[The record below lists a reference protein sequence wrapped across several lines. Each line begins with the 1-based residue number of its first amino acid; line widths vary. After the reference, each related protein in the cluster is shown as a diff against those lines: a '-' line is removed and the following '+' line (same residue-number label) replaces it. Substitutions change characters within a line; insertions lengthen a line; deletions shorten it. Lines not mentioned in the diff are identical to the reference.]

1 MQTKTKKLIVSLS
14 SLVLSGFLLNHYM
27 TVGAEET
34 TTNTIQQSQKE
45 VQYQQRDTKNLVEN
59 GDFGQ
64 TEDGSS
70 SWTGS
75 KAQGWSAWVDQKNSS
90 ADASTRVI
98 EAKDGAIT
106 ISSHEKLRAALHR
119 MVPIEVKKKYK
130 LRFKIK
136 TDNKIGIAKVRIIE
150 ESGKDKRLWNS
161 ATTSGTKDWQ
171 TIEADYS
178 PTLDVDKIK
187 LELFYETGTGTGT
200 VSFKDIELVEVAA
213 QLSEDSQTDK
223 QLEEKIDLPIGKK
236 HVFSLA
242 DYTYKVEN
250 PDVASVKNGILE
262 PLKEG
267 TTNVIV
273 SKDGKEVK
281 KIPLKILA
289 SVKDTYTDR
298 LDDWNGIIAGNQYYD
313 SKNEQM
319 AKLNQE
325 LEGKVADSL
334 SSISSQADRT
344 YLWEKFSNYKT
355 SANLTATYRKLE
367 EMAKQV
373 TNPSSRY
380 YQDETVVRTVRDSM
394 EWMHK
399 HVYNSE
405 KSIVGNWWDYE
416 IGTPRAINNT
426 LSLMKEYF
434 SDEEIK
440 KYTDVIEKFVPDP
453 EHFRKTT
460 DNPFKALGGN
470 LVDMGRVK
478 VIAGLLRKDDQE
490 ISSTIRSIE
499 QVFKLVDQGEGFY
512 QDGSYI
518 DHTNVAYTGAYGN
531 VLIDGLSQLLPV
543 IQKTKSPID
552 KDKMQTMYHWIDK
565 SFAPLL
571 VNGELMD
578 MSRGRSIS
586 RANSEGHVAAV
597 EVLRGIHRIAD
608 MSEGETKQR
617 LQSLVK
623 TIVQSDSY
631 YDVFKNLKTYKD
643 ISLMQSLLS
652 DAGVASVPRTSYLSA
667 FNKMD
672 KTAMYN
678 AEKGFGFGLSLFS
691 SRTLNYEHM
700 NKENKRGWYTSDGMF
715 YLYNGDLSHYSD
727 GYWPTV
733 NPYKMPGTTETDAKR
748 ADSDTGKVLPSA
760 FVGTSKLDDANATA
774 TMDFTNW
781 NQTLTAHKSWFMLK
795 DKIAFLG
802 SNIQNTSTDTAA
814 TTIDQRKLES
824 SNPYK
829 VYVNDKEASLTEQ
842 EKDYPETQSV
852 FLESSDS
859 KKNIGYFFFKKSSIS
874 MSKALQKG
882 AWKDINEGQSDKEV
896 ENEFLTISQAHKQNG
911 DSYGYMLIPNVD
923 RATFNQMIKE
933 LESSLIKNNETLQS
947 VYDAKQG
954 VWGIVKYDD
963 SVSTISNQFQ
973 VLKRGVY
980 TIRKEGDEY
989 KIAYYN
995 PETQESAP
1003 DQEVFKK
1010 LEQAAQPQVQNS
1022 KEKEKSEEE
1031 KNHSDQKNL
1040 PQTGEGQSILASLGF
1055 LLLGAFYLFR
1065 RGKNN

>member
-1 MQTKTKKLIVSLS
+1 M
-14 SLVLSGFLLNHYM
+14 
-27 TVGAEET
+27 
-34 TTNTIQQSQKE
+34 
-45 VQYQQRDTKNLVEN
+45 
-59 GDFGQ
+59 
-64 TEDGSS
+64 
-70 SWTGS
+70 
-75 KAQGWSAWVDQKNSS
+75 
-90 ADASTRVI
+90 
-98 EAKDGAIT
+98 
-106 ISSHEKLRAALHR
+106 
-119 MVPIEVKKKYK
+119 
-130 LRFKIK
+130 
-136 TDNKIGIAKVRIIE
+136 
-150 ESGKDKRLWNS
+150 
-161 ATTSGTKDWQ
+161 
-171 TIEADYS
+171 
-178 PTLDVDKIK
+178 
-187 LELFYETGTGTGT
+187 
-200 VSFKDIELVEVAA
+200 
-213 QLSEDSQTDK
+213 
-223 QLEEKIDLPIGKK
+223 
-236 HVFSLA
+236 
-242 DYTYKVEN
+242 
-250 PDVASVKNGILE
+250 
-262 PLKEG
+262 
-267 TTNVIV
+267 
-273 SKDGKEVK
+273 
-281 KIPLKILA
+281 
-289 SVKDTYTDR
+289 
-298 LDDWNGIIAGNQYYD
+298 
-313 SKNEQM
+313 
-319 AKLNQE
+319 
-325 LEGKVADSL
+325 
-334 SSISSQADRT
+334 
-344 YLWEKFSNYKT
+344 
-355 SANLTATYRKLE
+355 
-367 EMAKQV
+367 
-373 TNPSSRY
+373 
-380 YQDETVVRTVRDSM
+380 
-394 EWMHK
+394 
-399 HVYNSE
+399 
-405 KSIVGNWWDYE
+405 
-416 IGTPRAINNT
+416 
-426 LSLMKEYF
+426 
-434 SDEEIK
+434 
-440 KYTDVIEKFVPDP
+440 
-453 EHFRKTT
+453 
-460 DNPFKALGGN
+460 
-470 LVDMGRVK
+470 
-478 VIAGLLRKDDQE
+478 
-490 ISSTIRSIE
+490 
-499 QVFKLVDQGEGFY
+499 
-512 QDGSYI
+512 
-518 DHTNVAYTGAYGN
+518 
-531 VLIDGLSQLLPV
+531 
-543 IQKTKSPID
+543 
-552 KDKMQTMYHWIDK
+552 
-565 SFAPLL
+565 
-571 VNGELMD
+571 NGELMD

-781 NQTLTAHKSWFMLK
+781 NQTLIAHKSWFMLK

-933 LESSLIKNNETLQS
+933 LESSLIENNETLQS

>member
-119 MVPIEVKKKYK
+119 MVPIEAKKKYK

-187 LELFYETGTGTGT
+187 LELFYETGTGT

-543 IQKTKSPID
+543 IQKTKNPID

-586 RANSEGHVAAV
+586 RANSE
-597 EVLRGIHRIAD
+597 
-608 MSEGETKQR
+608 
-617 LQSLVK
+617 
-623 TIVQSDSY
+623 
-631 YDVFKNLKTYKD
+631 
-643 ISLMQSLLS
+643 
-652 DAGVASVPRTSYLSA
+652 
-667 FNKMD
+667 
-672 KTAMYN
+672 
-678 AEKGFGFGLSLFS
+678 
-691 SRTLNYEHM
+691 
-700 NKENKRGWYTSDGMF
+700 
-715 YLYNGDLSHYSD
+715 

-882 AWKDINEGQSDKEV
+882 AWKGINEGQSDKEV
-896 ENEFLTISQAHKQNG
+896 ENEFLTISQAHK
-911 DSYGYMLIPNVD
+911 
-923 RATFNQMIKE
+923 
-933 LESSLIKNNETLQS
+933 
-947 VYDAKQG
+947 
-954 VWGIVKYDD
+954 
-963 SVSTISNQFQ
+963 
-973 VLKRGVY
+973 
-980 TIRKEGDEY
+980 
-989 KIAYYN
+989 
-995 PETQESAP
+995 
-1003 DQEVFKK
+1003 
-1010 LEQAAQPQVQNS
+1010 
-1022 KEKEKSEEE
+1022 
-1031 KNHSDQKNL
+1031 
-1040 PQTGEGQSILASLGF
+1040 
-1055 LLLGAFYLFR
+1055 
-1065 RGKNN
+1065 